1 MKTKAFTL
9 IEVLIAV
16 AILALALG
24 VTVSIS
30 AQARGDLIRAKQ
42 RWVTQHALEQA
53 TEFFLLTSP
62 DNLKVPEDLLPIG
75 YGAECQV
82 DLVEDDLPE
91 FADVE
96 EYRGWK
102 LAVYTIRI
110 INDSGNVVGEQVV
123 HKLLPKDAVF

>member
-1 MKTKAFTL
+1 MKIKAFTL

-24 VTVSIS
+24 VTLSIS
-30 AQARGDLIRAKQ
+30 AQAKEDLIRAKQ

-62 DNLKVPEDLLPIG
+62 DALKIPEDLLPIG
-75 YGAECQV
+75 YGAECQI

-91 FADVE
+91 YADVE
-96 EYRGWK
+96 DYRGWK
-102 LAVYTIRI
+102 LAVYSIRI
-110 INDSGNVVGEQVV
+110 FDDSGAIVGEQIV
-123 HKLLPKDAVF
+123 HKLLPKDAVL